1 MFRCSAPVGVL
12 DFSSGSSGVY
22 ASGTRPCDREA
33 RCARGAKHHRCA
45 GAMPAERGYASWR
58 HGMSLLPVAMC
69 ARRGGSVAPES
80 HRRVGIFSRQTGL
93 NVHVAIPE
101 W

>member
-1 MFRCSAPVGVL
+1 
-12 DFSSGSSGVY
+12 
-22 ASGTRPCDREA
+22 
-33 RCARGAKHHRCA
+33 
-45 GAMPAERGYASWR
+45 MPAERGYASWR